1 MARYRVQVLER
12 AMALL
17 DALGAANREVGP
29 AELAGM
35 LHLHKSTIHRLLK
48 VLEGYRFVRRNPH
61 GKYDLGLKLF
71 ELGNMSVS
79 RFSLPRRAEPFLK
92 EVVSRTGETAQICVL
107 NNIQMVSIANA
118 DAPWLLR
125 AIGHRGELHSSAS
138 GKAFLAF
145 LPRPAQDLL
154 LSRLTLTKFTHNTI
168 ATLPA
173 LKSELARV
181 RRRGLR
187 RQQRRGRTGRAM
199 HRRADLRPQLARDRD
214 AEYRRSRVSHDQRS
228 CSRAGSHRCERRQC
242 TVIRTGTSRRRFVGG
257 SRRCPACW
265 DALTRFFA
273 RHRGHHPR
281 RCVLKCGS
289 TVVGW

>member
-1 MARYRVQVLER
+1 MGSRAKRKSDAIGGADPLVVRYRVQVLER
-12 AMALL
+12 ALALL

-29 AELAGM
+29 AELAGI

-48 VLEGYRFVRRNPH
+48 VLEGYRFVRRNPQ

-92 EVVSRTGETAQICVL
+92 EVVKDTGETAQICVL

-145 LPRPAQDLL
+145 LPRPAQDVL
-154 LSRLTLTKFTHNTI
+154 LSRLTLTRFTHNTI
-168 ATLPA
+168 TTLPA

-181 RRRGLR
+181 RRRGFAVNNEEVESGVRCISAPIFDHHSRVIATLSIAGPVFR
-187 RQQRRGRTGRAM
+187 MTKDRV
-199 HRRADLRPQLARDRD
+199 PELARIVVNVANALSSELGHPD
-214 AEYRRSRVSHDQRS
+214 AASWEAAVVVPH
-228 CSRAGSHRCERRQC
+228 
-242 TVIRTGTSRRRFVGG
+242 GG
-257 SRRCPACW
+257 MP
-265 DALTRFFA
+265 
-273 RHRGHHPR
+273 
-281 RCVLKCGS
+281 
-289 TVVGW
+289 

>member
-1 MARYRVQVLER
+1 MGSRARRKSDAIAGADPLVVRYRVQVLER
-12 AMALL
+12 ALALL

-29 AELAGM
+29 AELAGI

-48 VLEGYRFVRRNPH
+48 VLEGYRFVRRNPQ

-92 EVVSRTGETAQICVL
+92 DVVRDTGETAQICVL

-145 LPRPAQDLL
+145 LPRPAQDVL

-168 ATLPA
+168 TTLSA
-173 LKSELARV
+173 LKSELTRV
-181 RRRGLR
+181 RRKGFAVNNEEVEAGVRCIGAPIFDHNSRVIATLSIAGPVFR
-187 RQQRRGRTGRAM
+187 MTKDRV
-199 HRRADLRPQLARDRD
+199 PELARIVVNVANALSSELGHPDVASWD
-214 AEYRRSRVSHDQRS
+214 AAVVVSH
-228 CSRAGSHRCERRQC
+228 AGM
-242 TVIRTGTSRRRFVGG
+242 
-257 SRRCPACW
+257 P
-265 DALTRFFA
+265 
-273 RHRGHHPR
+273 
-281 RCVLKCGS
+281 
-289 TVVGW
+289 

>member
-1 MARYRVQVLER
+1 VGSRARRKSEAIARPDPLVVRYRVQVLER

-17 DALGAANREVGP
+17 DALGSANREVGP
-29 AELAGM
+29 AELAGI

-48 VLEGYRFVRRNPH
+48 VLEGYRFVRRNPQ

-92 EVVSRTGETAQICVL
+92 EVVRETGETAQICVL

-125 AIGHRGELHSSAS
+125 AIGHRGQLHSSAS

-145 LPRPAQDLL
+145 LPRPAQDVL
-154 LSRLTLTKFTHNTI
+154 LSRLTLTRFTHNTI
-168 ATLPA
+168 TTLSA

-181 RRRGLR
+181 RRRGFAVNNEEVEPGVRCIGAPIFDHNSRVIATLSIAGPVFR
-187 RQQRRGRTGRAM
+187 MTKDRVP
-199 HRRADLRPQLARDRD
+199 DLAR
-214 AEYRRSRVSHDQRS
+214 
-228 CSRAGSHRCERRQC
+228 
-242 TVIRTGTSRRRFVGG
+242 
-257 SRRCPACW
+257 
-265 DALTRFFA
+265 
-273 RHRGHHPR
+273 
-281 RCVLKCGS
+281 
-289 TVVGW
+289 TVVNVANALSSELGHPDAASWEESHVVPHGGMA

>member
-1 MARYRVQVLER
+1 MGSRARRKSDAIAGADPLVVRYRVQVLER
-12 AMALL
+12 ALALL

-29 AELAGM
+29 AELAGI

-48 VLEGYRFVRRNPH
+48 VLEGYRFVRRNPQ

-92 EVVSRTGETAQICVL
+92 EVVRETGETAQICVL

-168 ATLPA
+168 TTLSA
-173 LKSELARV
+173 LKSELTRV
-181 RRRGLR
+181 RRKGFAVNNEEVEAGVRCIGAPIFDHNSRVIATLSIAGPVFR
-187 RQQRRGRTGRAM
+187 MTKDRV
-199 HRRADLRPQLARDRD
+199 PELARIVVNVANALSSELGHPDV
-214 AEYRRSRVSHDQRS
+214 AS
-228 CSRAGSHRCERRQC
+228 
-242 TVIRTGTSRRRFVGG
+242 
-257 SRRCPACW
+257 W
-265 DALTRFFA
+265 DAA
-273 RHRGHHPR
+273 
-281 RCVLKCGS
+281 
-289 TVVGW
+289 VVAL

>member
-1 MARYRVQVLER
+1 VVRYRVQVLER

-17 DALGAANREVGP
+17 DALGSANREVGP
-29 AELAGM
+29 AELAGI

-48 VLEGYRFVRRNPH
+48 VLEGYRFVRRNPQ

-92 EVVSRTGETAQICVL
+92 EVVRETGETAQICVL

-125 AIGHRGELHSSAS
+125 AIGHRGQLHSSAS

-145 LPRPAQDLL
+145 LPRPAQDVL
-154 LSRLTLTKFTHNTI
+154 LSRLTLTRFTHNTI
-168 ATLPA
+168 TTLSA

-181 RRRGLR
+181 RRRGFAVNNEEVEPGVRCIGAPIFDHNSRVIATLSIAGPVFR
-187 RQQRRGRTGRAM
+187 MTKDRVP
-199 HRRADLRPQLARDRD
+199 DLAR
-214 AEYRRSRVSHDQRS
+214 
-228 CSRAGSHRCERRQC
+228 
-242 TVIRTGTSRRRFVGG
+242 
-257 SRRCPACW
+257 
-265 DALTRFFA
+265 
-273 RHRGHHPR
+273 
-281 RCVLKCGS
+281 
-289 TVVGW
+289 TVVNVANALSSELGHPDAASWEESHVVPHGGMA

>member
-1 MARYRVQVLER
+1 VGSRARRKSDAIAGADPLVARYRVQVLER
-12 AMALL
+12 ALGLL

-29 AELAGM
+29 AELSEI

-48 VLEGYRFVRRNPH
+48 VLEGYRFVRRNPQ

-92 EVVSRTGETAQICVL
+92 DVVRETGETAQICVL
-107 NNIQMVSIANA
+107 NNTQMVSIANA

-154 LSRLTLTKFTHNTI
+154 LSRLTLTRFTHNTI
-168 ATLPA
+168 TTLPA

-181 RRRGLR
+181 RRKGFAVNNEEVEPGVRCIGAPIFDHNSRVIATLSIAGPVFR
-187 RQQRRGRTGRAM
+187 MTRDRVP
-199 HRRADLRPQLARDRD
+199 DLARTIVNV
-214 AEYRRSRVSHDQRS
+214 AN
-228 CSRAGSHRCERRQC
+228 
-242 TVIRTGTSRRRFVGG
+242 
-257 SRRCPACW
+257 
-265 DALTRFFA
+265 ALSSEL
-273 RHRGHHPR
+273 GHPEAA
-281 RCVLKCGS
+281 S
-289 TVVGW
+289 WAATVVVPHSGMH